1 MDLYPYMG
9 FWIYMVVPIFNF
21 FRIFILFFIM
31 SIKLIYPTIHVCVGH
46 LHVFFGKMSNQ
57 FPFPFL
63 NWIVYYFLNQLWFL
77 YISDINPLSDIII
90 LILIAVSNLFHFFFS
105 KTHFTIYFS
114 MIFILFL
121 ETHIHTLVWV
131 EKCLMPSLGE
141 VLLAV
146 PWAVWRHS
154 GWLSKHLWVAYPYLG
169 WLRDLSLW

>member
-77 YISDINPLSDIII
+77 YISDINPLSDIWFANIFSHCI
-90 LILIAVSNLFHFFFS
+90 SCLFIFLKFLLLQRIFFPIMMFKGKDCASFNLAFQ
-105 KTHFTIYFS
+105 I
-114 MIFILFL
+114 
-121 ETHIHTLVWV
+121 
-131 EKCLMPSLGE
+131 PN
-141 VLLAV
+141 
-146 PWAVWRHS
+146 
-154 GWLSKHLWVAYPYLG
+154 
-169 WLRDLSLW
+169 

>member
-90 LILIAVSNLFHFFFS
+90 LILMAVSNLFYFFLVRHISQFISQWFS
-105 KTHFTIYFS
+105 YCFLKHTFTRSFELRNVLCHHWEKS
-114 MIFILFL
+114 CWQFL
-121 ETHIHTLVWV
+121 ELFEDTAAGFLSICGWHTHIWV
-131 EKCLMPSLGE
+131 
-141 VLLAV
+141 
-146 PWAVWRHS
+146 
-154 GWLSKHLWVAYPYLG
+154 GWEI
-169 WLRDLSLW
+169 